1 MSQNDQNLVVA
12 AQEGRIED
20 VREYIETGANIEYQD
35 DQGINALIAATQEG
49 YVAIV
54 RMLLERGADINKPNA
69 DRQTP
74 LLLAVSL
81 RHPIGLIMIL
91 LDADA
96 DVNPVPSEAGE
107 TPVLCAIDRAILY
120 GHFDILRT
128 IIEAGAKVNKKT
140 LMYAIEKEMSRGEE
154 NRKRVVNMILAEG
167 VKPNQKIIDKANEL
181 GRAEMLGQ
189 KSSGSKSS
197 GSNSSG
203 SKSSG
208 SKSSGSKSSG
218 SNSSGSNSSGS
229 KSSGSKSSGSKSS
242 GSKTKRKKPKK

>member
-1 MSQNDQNLVVA
+1 MSENDQNLVVA

-20 VREYIETGANIEYQD
+20 VRKYIEAGANIEYQD

-49 YVAIV
+49 HIAIV
-54 RMLLERGADINKPNA
+54 ELLLERGADINKPNA

-81 RHPIGLIMIL
+81 RHPIKLIMIL
-91 LDADA
+91 LDADP
-96 DVNPVPSEAGE
+96 DVNPLPSEAGE
-107 TPVLCAIDRAILY
+107 TPVSCAIDRAILY

-140 LMYAIEKEMSRGEE
+140 LMYAIEKETSRGEE
-154 NRKRVVNMILAEG
+154 NRKRVVNMILEKG

-181 GRAEMLGQ
+181 GHIEMLGQ

-197 GSNSSG
+197 GS
-203 SKSSG
+203 KSSG
-208 SKSSGSKSSG
+208 SK
-218 SNSSGSNSSGS
+218 SSGS

-242 GSKTKRKKPKK
+242 GSKTKRKKSKK

>member
-1 MSQNDQNLVVA
+1 MSENDQNLVVA

-20 VREYIETGANIEYQD
+20 VRKYIEAGANIEYQD

-49 YVAIV
+49 HVAIV
-54 RMLLERGADINKPNA
+54 ELLLERGADINKPNA

-81 RHPIGLIMIL
+81 RHPIGLIRIL
-91 LDADA
+91 LDA

-140 LMYAIEKEMSRGEE
+140 LMYAIEKETSRGEE
-154 NRKRVVNMILAEG
+154 NRKHVVNMILEKG
-167 VKPNQKIIDKANEL
+167 VKPNHKIIDKANDL

-189 KSSGSKSS
+189 KSSE
-197 GSNSSG
+197 

-208 SKSSGSKSSG
+208 SK
-218 SNSSGSNSSGS
+218 SSGS

>member
-1 MSQNDQNLVVA
+1 MSENDQNLVVA

-20 VREYIETGANIEYQD
+20 VRKYIEAGANIEYQD

-49 YVAIV
+49 HAAIV
-54 RMLLERGADINKPNA
+54 KLLLERGADINKPNA

-81 RHPIGLIMIL
+81 RHPIGLIQIL
-91 LDADA
+91 LKANM
-96 DVNPVPSEAGE
+96 NPLPSEAGE
-107 TPVLCAIDRAILY
+107 TPMSCAIDRAILY

-128 IIEAGAKVNKKT
+128 IIGAGAKVNKKT
-140 LMYAIEKEMSRGEE
+140 LMYAIEKETSRGEE
-154 NRKRVVNMILAEG
+154 NRKRVVNMILEEG

-181 GRAEMLGQ
+181 GHIEMLGQ

-197 GSNSSG
+197 GS
-203 SKSSG
+203 KSSG
-208 SKSSGSKSSG
+208 SK
-218 SNSSGSNSSGS
+218 SSGS

-242 GSKTKRKKPKK
+242 GSKTKRKKSKK

>member
-1 MSQNDQNLVVA
+1 MSENDQNLVVA

-20 VREYIETGANIEYQD
+20 VRKYIEAGANIEYQD

-49 YVAIV
+49 HIAIV
-54 RMLLERGADINKPNA
+54 ELLLERGVDINKPNA

-74 LLLAVSL
+74 LLIAVSL
-81 RHPIGLIMIL
+81 RHPIELIQIL
-91 LDADA
+91 LNAN
-96 DVNPVPSEAGE
+96 VNPLPSEAGE

-154 NRKRVVNMILAEG
+154 NRKHVVNMILEKG
-167 VKPNQKIIDKANEL
+167 VKPNRKIIDKANEL

-189 KSSGSKSS
+189 KSSGSK
-197 GSNSSG
+197 
-203 SKSSG
+203 
-208 SKSSGSKSSG
+208 
-218 SNSSGSNSSGS
+218 SSGS

>member
-1 MSQNDQNLVVA
+1 MSENDQNLVVA

-20 VREYIETGANIEYQD
+20 VRKYIEAGANIEYQD

-49 YVAIV
+49 HVAI
-54 RMLLERGADINKPNA
+54 MKLLLERGADINKPNA

-81 RHPIGLIMIL
+81 RHPIGLIQIL
-91 LDADA
+91 LGADA
-96 DVNPVPSEAGE
+96 DVNPMPSEAGE

-120 GHFDILRT
+120 GHFDILRS

-140 LMYAIEKEMSRGEE
+140 LMYAIETETSRGEE
-154 NRKRVVNMILAEG
+154 NRKHVVNMILEEG
-167 VKPNQKIIDKANEL
+167 VKPNRKIIDRANEL

-189 KSSGSKSS
+189 KSSGSK
-197 GSNSSG
+197 
-203 SKSSG
+203 
-208 SKSSGSKSSG
+208 
-218 SNSSGSNSSGS
+218 SSGS

-242 GSKTKRKKPKK
+242 GSKTKRKNPKK